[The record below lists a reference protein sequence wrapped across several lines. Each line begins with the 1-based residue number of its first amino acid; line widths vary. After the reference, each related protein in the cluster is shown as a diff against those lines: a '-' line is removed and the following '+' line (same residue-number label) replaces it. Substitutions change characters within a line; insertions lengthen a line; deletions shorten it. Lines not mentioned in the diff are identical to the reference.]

1 MIHFVG
7 AGPGALDLITLR
19 GMRLLQSAGMIVY
32 AGSLVNTELLTY
44 ASPDCEVH
52 NSASMTLDEVI
63 ETMQD
68 GFTRGL
74 SVIRLHTGD
83 PSLYGAVREQM
94 ERLKTLGIPFK
105 IVPGVSSFCAA
116 AAALHAEYTLPG
128 VSQTLIITRMEGR
141 TPVPE
146 REKIQNLAVH
156 GASMAVFLSTGM
168 VRELCQALAESGGYS
183 AGTPAAL
190 VYKASWPEE
199 KILRGTLTTLP
210 EQAEAEGIRKTA
222 LILIGN
228 FLGDSYETS
237 RLYDASFSHGFR
249 KAKNEEVFPET
260 QTPAGLA
267 GAPPVVFAAFTR
279 QGAEL
284 ASRLSGAIGGGRV
297 FVPERFA
304 GEGREPFPGTV
315 SAWAGEWFPKSGA
328 LVFVSAAGIAVRAIA
343 PHLRNKAADPA
354 VVVLDDAGYSVVS
367 LLSGHI
373 GGGNDLARKIAALT
387 GGNAVVTTATDTHRI
402 EAADSWAAKND
413 CSVENPAAIKP
424 VSAAMLEG
432 LPVGVAVTD
441 EIFEETPPPWPVTL
455 WLRPRVLVL
464 GVGCKRGTAKEA
476 LDAAAEDFLRGAGR
490 SPLSLKAVASI
501 NLKRDEPAILDFCRK
516 HGPIPLLT
524 YSAEELN
531 RVEGSF
537 SSSQRVLEV
546 TGVDNVCERAAVLAS
561 GGGPLLRGKTLYP
574 GIALAL
580 ARCKP

>member
-19 GMRLLQSAGMIVY
+19 GMRLLRGAGMIVY
-32 AGSLVNTELLTY
+32 AGSLVNTEFLTC
-44 ASPDCEVH
+44 APPDCEAH

-63 ETMQD
+63 KTMQD

-74 SVIRLHTGD
+74 SVVRLHTGD

-94 ERLKTLGIPFK
+94 ERLKTLGIPFE

-146 REKIQNLAVH
+146 REKIQNLAVY
-156 GASMAVFLSTGM
+156 GASMAVFLSAGM
-168 VRELCQALAESGGYS
+168 VRELCQALTESGGYS

-199 KILRGTLTTLP
+199 KILRGTLATLP
-210 EQAEAEGIRKTA
+210 EQAEGIRKTA
-222 LILIGN
+222 LILVGN
-228 FLGDSYETS
+228 FLGGSCEMS
-237 RLYDASFSHGFR
+237 RLYDASFSHEFR
-249 KAKNEEVFPET
+249 KAKNEEISPET

-267 GAPPVVFAAFTR
+267 DAPPVVFAAFTR

-284 ASRLSGAIGGGRV
+284 ASRLSGVIGEGRV

-304 GEGREPFPGTV
+304 GEGRETFPGTV
-315 SAWAGEWFPKSGA
+315 SAWAGEWFPRSRA
-328 LVFVSAAGIAVRAIA
+328 LVFISAAGIAVRAIA

-354 VVVLDDAGYSVVS
+354 VVVLDDAGRSVVS

-402 EAADSWAAKND
+402 EAADDWAAKNG
-413 CSVENPAAIKP
+413 CFVENPTAIKS

-441 EIFEETPPPWPVTL
+441 EVFEEMPPPWPVTL

-501 NLKRDEPAILDFCRK
+501 NLKRSEPAILDFCRK
-516 HGPIPLLT
+516 HGPVPFLT

-531 RVEGSF
+531 RVEGPF
-537 SSSQRVLEV
+537 FSSQRVLEV

-561 GGGPLLRGKTLYP
+561 GGGPLLRGKTIYP